1 MGSEATIY
9 RRQQKALPSPK
20 RAGRAKFFSRTR
32 SVKDKMAVKSGIPR
46 IKPNSQRIKLQKI
59 AKILKIRS
67 NKIVLANHAEKA
79 VP

>member
-1 MGSEATIY
+1 M
-9 RRQQKALPSPK
+9 
-20 RAGRAKFFSRTR
+20 GRAKFFSRTR
-32 SVKDKMAVKSGIPR
+32 SVKDKMAVKFEIPR
-46 IKPNSQRIKLQKI
+46 VKSNNQRVKLQKI